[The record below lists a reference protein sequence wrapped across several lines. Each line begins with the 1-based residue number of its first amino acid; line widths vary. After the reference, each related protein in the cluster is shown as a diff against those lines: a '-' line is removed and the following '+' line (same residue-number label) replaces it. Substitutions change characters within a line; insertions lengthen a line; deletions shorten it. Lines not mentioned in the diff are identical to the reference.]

1 MVRGTFLIKNM
12 PDASR
17 VGKWKD
23 FQRILREENVG
34 EFLGWERLESQ
45 ILFGAIGASLNAQ
58 RLHINV

>member
-1 MVRGTFLIKNM
+1 MHPGWENGRIFKEFL
-12 PDASR
+12 
-17 VGKWKD
+17 GK
-23 FQRILREENVG
+23 ENVG

>member
-1 MVRGTFLIKNM
+1 MHPGWENGRLFKEFL
-12 PDASR
+12 
-17 VGKWKD
+17 G
-23 FQRILREENVG
+23 REKVG